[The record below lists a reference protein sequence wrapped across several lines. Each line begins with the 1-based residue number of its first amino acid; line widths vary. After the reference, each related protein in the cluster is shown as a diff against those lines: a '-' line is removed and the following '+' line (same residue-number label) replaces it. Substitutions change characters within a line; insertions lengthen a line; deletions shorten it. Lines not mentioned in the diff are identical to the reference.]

1 MEAGGNPQC
10 EAFPKT
16 AEQHQVGQYH
26 GKQKIFCQVVDEVQA
41 VCELEVEYFIPGFCF
56 YMECP
61 VKNEQQQGV
70 GDGYRYQK

>member
-1 MEAGGNPQC
+1 MWRPAAIHSAKRSPRPQ
-10 EAFPKT
+10 
-16 AEQHQVGQYH
+16 GQYH

-70 GDGYRYQK
+70 GDGHRYQK